1 MQKIKCVAL
10 GNYVARQTELLIRY
24 TTNKFP
30 SVYVPTVFQNASV
43 DVTIDGELYEL
54 NLWSTAGQDDYDRL
68 RPLSFPQT
76 DIFLVLFSVGH
87 PSSLEIALTKFLPE
101 IKHHCPTTPF
111 LLVGTRTD
119 LRNTTEV
126 HDDFTGTSETC
137 LPSKFGSII
146 ANRIGAVLYKEC
158 SAFTGEGVKDVMDH
172 AVRAALN
179 LKNIKMSRDKISDH
193 GYPVGMDHEWRD
205 AYTAS
210 TVSLFVSTRKIVIIN
225 LWLHLVQIQLQCIF
239 LVSV

>member
-1 MQKIKCVAL
+1 MQTIKCVIV
-10 GNYVARQTELLIRY
+10 GTPVSHKTQLLIRY
-24 TTNKFP
+24 TTGKFP
-30 SVYVPTVFQNASV
+30 SEYVPTVFDNYSV
-43 DVTIDGELYEL
+43 TVMIDGEPYTLGL
-54 NLWSTAGQDDYDRL
+54 FDTAGQEEYDRL
-68 RPLSFPQT
+68 RPLSYPQT

-87 PSSLEIALTKFLPE
+87 PSSLEIAFTKFLPE

-119 LRNTTEV
+119 LRNTAEV

-146 ANRIGAVLYKEC
+146 AHRIGAVLYKEC

-172 AVRAALN
+172 AVQAALN
-179 LKNIKMSRDKISDH
+179 LKNIKMSQDKISDH

-205 AYTAS
+205 TYTAS
-210 TVSLFVSTRKIVIIN
+210 TVSLFVSRKIVIIN
-225 LWLHLVQIQLQCIF
+225 L
-239 LVSV
+239 